1 MRILNSVAA
10 IVLALGVEF
19 PSLTGAQPRQPAPWN
34 ITFFGRVEAV
44 NSESKVVTVKHGA
57 IAGYMDSATTEFSTK
72 EGALLIQLHPG
83 DDIRATVHPNDLTLY
98 HIQIVYSDGAKRKSS
113 K

>member
-57 IAGYMDSATTEFSTK
+57 IAGYMDSANRVLNQRR
-72 EGALLIQLHPG
+72 GAADPVASRDEIERQI
-83 DDIRATVHPNDLTLY
+83 IRVNSRAN
-98 HIQIVYSDGAKRKSS
+98 G
-113 K
+113 